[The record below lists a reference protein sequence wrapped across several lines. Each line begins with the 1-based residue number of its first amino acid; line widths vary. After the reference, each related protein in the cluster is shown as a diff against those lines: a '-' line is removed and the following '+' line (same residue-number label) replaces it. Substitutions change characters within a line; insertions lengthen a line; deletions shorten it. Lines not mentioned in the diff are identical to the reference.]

1 MAAERL
7 PPRARIISTMKKL
20 SVLLGLVAV
29 ALIASGCESAFPPP
43 AVTDQAL
50 EIRDL
55 YNLVFA
61 VAAFV
66 FVLVQGLII
75 WSVIRYRRKPGDST
89 LPVQTHGNLILEIVW
104 TVIPLIVV
112 VALFFASARVLNI
125 VDDRQPENV
134 GVKIEVVGYQWQWKF
149 AYPAEKIEIFGA
161 ATAYP
166 EMVVPINER
175 IEITL
180 VGQDVNHGFY
190 IPQFLFQRD
199 MVPGKTNYFEF
210 TPNKLGTFTG
220 QCSAFC
226 GLLHH
231 QMGFTVRVVT
241 REEYD
246 AWIEATR
253 PKEEPAATGP
263 MTGVVKEWGI
273 TLSAAKHVAGS
284 IEFNLTNEGTM
295 PHEFLVVRSDKTA
308 KQLLDEVRAETNR
321 LDEATLDVIDEQ
333 AEWEPNTPG
342 MVTVTL
348 EPGNYVVLCNIAGHY
363 AQGMYADLVVVAQ
376 P

>member
-1 MAAERL
+1 
-7 PPRARIISTMKKL
+7 MKKL
-20 SVLLGLVAV
+20 SVLLGLAAV
-29 ALIASGCESAFPPP
+29 ALIASGCEAAFPLP
-43 AVTDQAL
+43 AVTDEGL
-50 EIRDL
+50 EVRDL

-61 VAAFV
+61 AAAVV

-75 WSVIRYRRKPGDST
+75 WSVIRYRRRPGDST
-89 LPVQTHGNLILEIVW
+89 LPVQTHGNLILEIIW

-112 VALFFASARVLNI
+112 IALFFASARVLNI
-125 VDDRQPENV
+125 VDARQPEKV
-134 GVKIEVVGYQWQWKF
+134 GVRIEVVGYQWQWKF
-149 AYPAEKIEIFGA
+149 AYPEENIEFFGA

-166 EMVVPINER
+166 EMVVPIDER

-180 VGQDVNHGFY
+180 VAQDVNHGFY

-241 REEYD
+241 RAEYD
-246 AWIEATR
+246 AWIEETR

-263 MTGVVKEWGI
+263 MMGVVKEWAI

-295 PHEFLVVRSDKTA
+295 AHEFLVVRSDKSA
-308 KQLLDEVRAETNR
+308 KQLLDEVSETTSR
-321 LDEATLDVIDEQ
+321 LDEAT
-333 AEWEPNTPG
+333 W
-342 MVTVTL
+342 TL
-348 EPGNYVVLCNIAGHY
+348 LMSRPSGSRTR
-363 AQGMYADLVVVAQ
+363 QGW
-376 P
+376 

>member
-1 MAAERL
+1 
-7 PPRARIISTMKKL
+7 MKNL
-20 SVLLGLVAV
+20 SALFGMVAV
-29 ALIASGCESAFPPP
+29 ALIASGCGAAFPRP
-43 AVTDQAL
+43 AVTDQAI
-50 EIRDL
+50 EVRAL
-55 YNLVFA
+55 YDLVFA
-61 VAAFV
+61 LAAVV
-66 FVLVQGLII
+66 FLLVEGLII
-75 WSVIRYRRKPGDST
+75 WSVIRYRRKPSDST
-89 LPVQTHGNLILEIVW
+89 LPVQTHGNLVLEIIW

-134 GVKIEVVGYQWQWKF
+134 AVKIEVVGYQWQWKF

-180 VGQDVNHGFY
+180 VAQDVNHGFY

-199 MVPGKTNYFEF
+199 LVPGKTNHFEF

-241 REEYD
+241 RAEYD

-253 PKEEPAATGP
+253 PKEAAAATGP

-273 TLSAAKHVAGS
+273 EISAAKHVAG
-284 IEFNLTNEGTM
+284 
-295 PHEFLVVRSDKTA
+295 
-308 KQLLDEVRAETNR
+308 
-321 LDEATLDVIDEQ
+321 
-333 AEWEPNTPG
+333 
-342 MVTVTL
+342 
-348 EPGNYVVLCNIAGHY
+348 HY
-363 AQGMYADLVVVAQ
+363 AQEMYADLVVVAQ

>member
-1 MAAERL
+1 
-7 PPRARIISTMKKL
+7 MKKL
-20 SVLLGLVAV
+20 SVLLGLAAV

-43 AVTDQAL
+43 AVTDEAL

-61 VAAFV
+61 VAAVV

-89 LPVQTHGNLILEIVW
+89 LPVQTHGNLALEIIW

-125 VDDRQPENV
+125 VDARQPENV
-134 GVKIEVVGYQWQWKF
+134 AVKIEVVGYQWQWKF

-241 REEYD
+241 RAEYD
-246 AWIEATR
+246 AWIEETR

-263 MTGVVKEWGI
+263 MQGVVKEWGI

-295 PHEFLVVRSDKTA
+295 AHEFLVVRSDKTA
-308 KQLLDEVRAETNR
+308 KQLLDEVSETTNR

-348 EPGNYVVLCNIAGHY
+348 EPGNYVVMCNIAGHH

>member
-1 MAAERL
+1 MKRL
-7 PPRARIISTMKKL
+7 SA
-20 SVLLGLVAV
+20 LLGLAVV

-43 AVTDQAL
+43 AVTDEAL
-50 EIRDL
+50 EIRGL
-55 YNLVFA
+55 YDLVFA
-61 VAAFV
+61 VAAVIFL
-66 FVLVQGLII
+66 LVQGLII
-75 WSVIRYRRKPGDST
+75 WSVVRYRRKASDTG
-89 LPVQTHGNLILEIVW
+89 LPVQTHGNLLLEIVW
-104 TVIPLIVV
+104 TVIPLIIV

-125 VDDRQPENV
+125 VDARQPENV

-149 AYPAEKIEIFGA
+149 SYPEEKIEIFGA

-175 IEITL
+175 VEITL
-180 VGQDVNHGFY
+180 VAQDVNHGFY

-199 MVPGKTNYFEF
+199 LVPGKTNYFEF

-241 REEYD
+241 RAEYD

-253 PKEEPAATGP
+253 PKEEAAATGP

-273 TLSAAKHVAGS
+273 ELSAGKHVAGS

-295 PHEFLVVRSDKTA
+295 AHEFLVVRSDKTA
-308 KQLLDEVRAETNR
+308 AQLLDEVNEATSR
-321 LDEATLDVIDEQ
+321 LDEETLDVIDEQ
-333 AEWEPNTPG
+333 PEWEPGTPG

-348 EPGNYVVLCNIAGHY
+348 EPGNYVVMCNIAGHY
-363 AQGMYADLVVVAQ
+363 AQGMYADLLVVAQ

>member
-1 MAAERL
+1 
-7 PPRARIISTMKKL
+7 MKKL
-20 SVLLGLVAV
+20 SVLLGLAAV
-29 ALIASGCESAFPPP
+29 ALVATGCESAFPLP
-43 AVTDQAL
+43 AVTEQAV

-61 VAAFV
+61 IAAIV

-75 WSVIRYRRKPGDST
+75 WSVVRYRRKPSDST
-89 LPVQTHGNLILEIVW
+89 LPVQTHGNLILEIIW

-180 VGQDVNHGFY
+180 VAQDVNHGFY

-253 PKEEPAATGP
+253 PKEEAAATGP
-263 MTGVVKEWGI
+263 MTGTVKEWGI
-273 TLSAAKHVAGS
+273 TISAAKHVAGS
-284 IEFNLTNEGTM
+284 IEFNLTNAGSIA
-295 PHEFLVVRSDKTA
+295 HEFLVVRSDKTA
-308 KQLLDEVRAETNR
+308 KQLVDLVDSATNR

-333 AEWEPNTPG
+333 AEWQPNTPG

-348 EPGNYVVLCNIAGHY
+348 EPGNYVVMCNIAGHY

>member
-1 MAAERL
+1 
-7 PPRARIISTMKKL
+7 MKKL
-20 SVLLGLVAV
+20 SVLLGLAAV

-43 AVTDQAL
+43 AVTDEAL

-61 VAAFV
+61 VAAVV

-89 LPVQTHGNLILEIVW
+89 LPVQTHGNLALEIIW

-112 VALFFASARVLNI
+112 IALFFASARVLNI
-125 VDDRQPENV
+125 VDARQPENV
-134 GVKIEVVGYQWQWKF
+134 AVKIEVVGYQWQWKF

-166 EMVVPINER
+166 EMVVPIIER

-241 REEYD
+241 RAEYD
-246 AWIEATR
+246 AWIEETR
-253 PKEEPAATGP
+253 PKEEPAAVGP
-263 MTGVVKEWGI
+263 MTGVV
-273 TLSAAKHVAGS
+273 
-284 IEFNLTNEGTM
+284 
-295 PHEFLVVRSDKTA
+295 
-308 KQLLDEVRAETNR
+308 
-321 LDEATLDVIDEQ
+321 
-333 AEWEPNTPG
+333 
-342 MVTVTL
+342 
-348 EPGNYVVLCNIAGHY
+348 
-363 AQGMYADLVVVAQ
+363 AQ

>member
-1 MAAERL
+1 
-7 PPRARIISTMKKL
+7 MKKL
-20 SVLLGLVAV
+20 SLLLGLGAV
-29 ALIASGCESAFPPP
+29 ALIASGCEAAFPRP
-43 AVTDQAL
+43 AVTDQAI
-50 EIRDL
+50 EVRAL
-55 YNLVFA
+55 YDLVFA
-61 VAAFV
+61 LAAIV
-66 FVLVQGLII
+66 FLLVEGLVI
-75 WSVIRYRRKPGDST
+75 WSVIRYRRKPSDST
-89 LPVQTHGNLILEIVW
+89 LPVQTHGNLILEIIW

-134 GVKIEVVGYQWQWKF
+134 AVKIEVVGYQWQWKF

-180 VGQDVNHGFY
+180 VAQDVNHGFY

-199 MVPGKTNYFEF
+199 LVPGKTNHFEF

-241 REEYD
+241 RAEYD

-253 PKEEPAATGP
+253 PKEEPAAIGP
-263 MTGVVKEWGI
+263 MTGVV
-273 TLSAAKHVAGS
+273 A
-284 IEFNLTNEGTM
+284 
-295 PHEFLVVRSDKTA
+295 
-308 KQLLDEVRAETNR
+308 
-321 LDEATLDVIDEQ
+321 
-333 AEWEPNTPG
+333 
-342 MVTVTL
+342 VTL
-348 EPGNYVVLCNIAGHY
+348 EPGNYVVMSNITGHF

>member
-1 MAAERL
+1 
-7 PPRARIISTMKKL
+7 
-20 SVLLGLVAV
+20 
-29 ALIASGCESAFPPP
+29 
-43 AVTDQAL
+43 
-50 EIRDL
+50 
-55 YNLVFA
+55 
-61 VAAFV
+61 
-66 FVLVQGLII
+66 
-75 WSVIRYRRKPGDST
+75 
-89 LPVQTHGNLILEIVW
+89 
-104 TVIPLIVV
+104 VIPLIVV
-112 VALFFASARVLNI
+112 VALFFASARVLDI

-134 GVKIEVVGYQWQWKF
+134 AVKIEVVGYQWQWKF

-180 VGQDVNHGFY
+180 VAQDVNHGFY

-199 MVPGKTNYFEF
+199 LVPGKTNYFEF

-253 PKEEPAATGP
+253 PKEEPAAVGP
-263 MTGVVKEWGI
+263 MTGVV
-273 TLSAAKHVAGS
+273 
-284 IEFNLTNEGTM
+284 
-295 PHEFLVVRSDKTA
+295 
-308 KQLLDEVRAETNR
+308 
-321 LDEATLDVIDEQ
+321 
-333 AEWEPNTPG
+333 
-342 MVTVTL
+342 
-348 EPGNYVVLCNIAGHY
+348 
-363 AQGMYADLVVVAQ
+363 AQ

>member
-1 MAAERL
+1 
-7 PPRARIISTMKKL
+7 MKKL
-20 SVLLGLVAV
+20 SVLLGLAAV

-43 AVTDQAL
+43 AVTEEGL

-61 VAAFV
+61 VAAVV

-75 WSVIRYRRKPGDST
+75 WSVIRYRRKPNDST
-89 LPVQTHGNLILEIVW
+89 LPVQTHGNLILEIIW

-308 KQLLDEVRAETNR
+308 KQLLDEVSETTSR

-348 EPGNYVVLCNIAGHY
+348 EPGNYVVMCNIAGHY